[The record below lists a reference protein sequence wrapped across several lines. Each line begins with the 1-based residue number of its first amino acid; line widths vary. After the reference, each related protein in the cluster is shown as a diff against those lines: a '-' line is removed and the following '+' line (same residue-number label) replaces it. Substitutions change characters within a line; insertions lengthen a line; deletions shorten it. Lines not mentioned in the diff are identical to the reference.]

1 MAYKYLVTEKA
12 SGNKRLIEASSP
24 ANAVAHVAKDG
35 FTTERI
41 SDAIA
46 DMIGLT
52 LEKVTGD
59 KPAPEAALETEAEK
73 PGKGKAKAEAEAE

>member
-46 DMIGLT
+46 DMIGLK
-52 LEKVTGD
+52 LEKVTGGTPAAE
-59 KPAPEAALETEAEK
+59 PAPEPEAA
-73 PGKGKAKAEAEAE
+73 PKGKAKAEAEAE